1 MHRGRVWH
9 GSASIVV
16 QLDQWRI
23 ASPRMHSSEKS
34 VRLCASVL
42 LVEDDV
48 ALSGYLGAALRDDGY
63 NVMYAHDRSQ
73 AMACLTQP
81 NAPGLV
87 LLDLGLPPQPS
98 TMREGLAVLDEGLR
112 INATLKVLVLTGQ
125 DESSAAQEA
134 VRRGAFDFLLK
145 PVALDAVLQALR
157 RAELFAR
164 EEARIERGGEAMLNI
179 TARIGEGPKEAG
191 AQAEEQLLRRTFSSA
206 GYNVAETARQLGL
219 AREHVYYYLNK
230 YGIRRPD

>member
-1 MHRGRVWH
+1 MVPMA
-9 GSASIVV
+9 SAHPSGPK
-16 QLDQWRI
+16 L
-23 ASPRMHSSEKS
+23 
-34 VRLCASVL
+34 L
-42 LVEDDV
+42 LVEDDA
-48 ALSGYLGAALRDDGY
+48 ALSGYLGAALRDRGY
-63 NVMYAHDRSQ
+63 GVLFAYDRAQ
-73 AMACLTQP
+73 AMACLQRP
-81 NAPGLV
+81 DAPGLV

-112 INATLKVLVLTGQ
+112 LAPALKVLVLTGQ

-145 PVALDAVLQALR
+145 PVALDAVVQALR

-164 EEARIERGGEAMLNI
+164 EEAGFARKGEARLHI

-191 AQAEEQLLRRTFSSA
+191 AQAEEQLLRRTFVA
-206 GYNVAETARQLGL
+206 CGHNVTETARQLGL

-230 YGIRRPD
+230 YGIRRPE